1 MKPLNVI
8 SLLVE
13 NKPGVLFNIS
23 NNFRRKNFN
32 IHSIT
37 AIAGEDEDTTR
48 ITITSRG
55 EAREITKL
63 VEQLDKMVEVIVVKR
78 LDPLRTIQRDLAL
91 VKLHTA
97 DPMAQEE
104 ALETINHYKG
114 LILDVKPDTIV
125 AQVTGSVNEV
135 SEFMRD
141 VKHIGII
148 EAARTGITAIEK
160 GWITLE
166 ETHVL

>member
-1 MKPLNVI
+1 MKPLNIV
-8 SLLVE
+8 SFLVE

-48 ITITSRG
+48 ITITTQG
-55 EAREITKL
+55 NAKEITKL
-63 VEQLDKMVEVIVVKR
+63 VEQLDKMVDVIAVKR
-78 LDPLRTIQRDLAL
+78 LDPLRTVQRDLAL
-91 VKLHTA
+91 VNLHTA
-97 DPMAQEE
+97 DPLAQEE

-114 LILDVKPDTIV
+114 LILDIKPDTVI
-125 AQVTGSVNEV
+125 AEVTGSVNEV

-148 EAARTGITAIEK
+148 ESARTGITAIEK
-160 GWITLE
+160 GWVTLE
-166 ETHVL
+166 

>member
-8 SLLVE
+8 SFLVE

-55 EAREITKL
+55 EAHEITKL
-63 VEQLDKMVEVIVVKR
+63 VEQLDKMVDVIVVKR

-91 VKLHTA
+91 VKLHTV

-114 LILDVKPDTIV
+114 LILDIKPDTII

-166 ETHVL
+166 DTHIL

>member
-1 MKPLNVI
+1 MSLNVI

-23 NNFRRKNFN
+23 NTIRRKNFN

-37 AIAGEDEDTTR
+37 AIAGEEEDDTSR
-48 ITITSRG
+48 ITITSKG
-55 EAREITKL
+55 DAKEVDKL
-63 VEQLDKMVEVIVVKR
+63 VEQLDKMVDIISVKR
-78 LDPLRTIQRDLAL
+78 LDPLRTIQRDMAL

-104 ALETINHYKG
+104 ALSVINKYKG
-114 LILDVKPDTIV
+114 LILDIKPDTVI
-125 AQVTGSVNEV
+125 AQVTGSATEV
-135 SEFMRD
+135 SDFQAE
-141 VKHIGII
+141 VTHIGIV

-160 GWITLE
+160 GWITLKE
-166 ETHVL
+166 K

>member
-1 MKPLNVI
+1 MTPLNII

-23 NNFRRKNFN
+23 NNFRRKGFN

-37 AIAGEDEDTTR
+37 AIAGEDLDTTR
-48 ITITSRG
+48 ITITVRG
-55 EAREITKL
+55 DAHEVTKL
-63 VEQLDKMVEVIVVKR
+63 VEQIEKMVDVIKVKR
-78 LDPLRTIQRDLAL
+78 LDPLRTVQRDLAL

-97 DPMAQEE
+97 DPLAQEE
-104 ALETINHYKG
+104 ALETINRYKG
-114 LILDVKPDTIV
+114 QILDIKPDTIV
-125 AQVTGSVNEV
+125 AEVTGSVNEV

-141 VKHIGII
+141 VKNIGIV

-166 ETHVL
+166 GNQ

>member
-1 MKPLNVI
+1 MSLNVI

-23 NNFRRKNFN
+23 NTIRRKNFN

-37 AIAGEDEDTTR
+37 AIAGEEEDDTSR
-48 ITITSRG
+48 ITITSKG
-55 EAREITKL
+55 EAKEVDKL
-63 VEQLDKMVEVIVVKR
+63 VEQLDKIVDIISVKR
-78 LDPLRTIQRDLAL
+78 LDPLRTIQRDMAL

-104 ALETINHYKG
+104 ALAVINKYKG
-114 LILDVKPDTIV
+114 LILDIKPDTII
-125 AQVTGSVNEV
+125 AQVTGSASEV
-135 SEFMRD
+135 SDFQAE
-141 VKHIGII
+141 VTHIGIV

-160 GWITLE
+160 GWITLKE
-166 ETHVL
+166 K

>member
-1 MKPLNVI
+1 MTPLNVI

-23 NNFRRKNFN
+23 NNFRRKGFN

-37 AIAGEDEDTTR
+37 AIAGEDLDTTR
-48 ITITSRG
+48 ITITVRG
-55 EAREITKL
+55 DAHEVTKL
-63 VEQLDKMVEVIVVKR
+63 VEQLEKMVDVIKVKR
-78 LDPLRTIQRDLAL
+78 LDPLRTVQRDLAL

-97 DPMAQEE
+97 DPLAQEE
-104 ALETINHYKG
+104 ALETINRYKG
-114 LILDVKPDTIV
+114 QILDIKPDTII
-125 AQVTGSVNEV
+125 AEVTGSVNEV
-135 SEFMRD
+135 TEFMRD
-141 VKHIGII
+141 VKNIGIV

-166 ETHVL
+166 GNV

>member
-1 MKPLNVI
+1 MSLNVI

-23 NNFRRKNFN
+23 NTIRRKNFN

-37 AIAGEDEDTTR
+37 AIAGEEEDDTSR
-48 ITITSRG
+48 ITITSKG
-55 EAREITKL
+55 EAKEVDKL
-63 VEQLDKMVEVIVVKR
+63 VEQLDKMVDIISVKR
-78 LDPLRTIQRDLAL
+78 LDPLRTIQRDMAL

-104 ALETINHYKG
+104 ALAVINKYKG
-114 LILDVKPDTIV
+114 LILDIKPDTVI
-125 AQVTGSVNEV
+125 AQVTGSASEV
-135 SEFMRD
+135 SDFQAE
-141 VKHIGII
+141 VTHIGIV

-160 GWITLE
+160 GWITLKE
-166 ETHVL
+166 K

>member
-1 MKPLNVI
+1 MNLNVI

-23 NNFRRKNFN
+23 NTIRRKNFN

-37 AIAGEDEDTTR
+37 AIAGEEEDDTSR
-48 ITITSRG
+48 ITITSKG
-55 EAREITKL
+55 EAKEVDKL
-63 VEQLDKMVEVIVVKR
+63 VEQLDKMVDIISVKR
-78 LDPLRTIQRDLAL
+78 LDPLRTIQRDMAL

-104 ALETINHYKG
+104 ALAVINKYKG
-114 LILDVKPDTIV
+114 LILDIKPDTVI
-125 AQVTGSVNEV
+125 AQVTGSASEV
-135 SEFMRD
+135 SDFQAE
-141 VKHIGII
+141 VTHIGIV

-160 GWITLE
+160 GWITLKE
-166 ETHVL
+166 K

>member
-1 MKPLNVI
+1 MTPLNVI
-8 SLLVE
+8 SLMVE

-23 NNFRRKNFN
+23 NNFRRKGFN

-37 AIAGEDEDTTR
+37 AIAGEDMDTTR
-48 ITITSRG
+48 ITITVRG
-55 EAREITKL
+55 DAHEITKL
-63 VEQLDKMVEVIVVKR
+63 VEQIEKMVDVIKVKR
-78 LDPLRTIQRDLAL
+78 LDPLRTVQRDLAL
-91 VKLHTA
+91 VKLSTA

-104 ALETINHYKG
+104 ALDTINRYKG
-114 LILDVKPDTIV
+114 QILDIKPDTII
-125 AQVTGSVNEV
+125 AEVTGSVNEV
-135 SEFMRD
+135 TEFMAE

-166 ETHVL
+166 GNDM

>member
-1 MKPLNVI
+1 MSLNVI

-23 NNFRRKNFN
+23 NTIRRKNFN

-37 AIAGEDEDTTR
+37 AIAGEEEDDTSR
-48 ITITSRG
+48 ITITSKG
-55 EAREITKL
+55 DAKEVDKL
-63 VEQLDKMVEVIVVKR
+63 VEQLDKMVDIISVKR
-78 LDPLRTIQRDLAL
+78 LDPLRTIQRDMAL

-104 ALETINHYKG
+104 ALAVINKYKG
-114 LILDVKPDTIV
+114 LILDIKPDTIIV
-125 AQVTGSVNEV
+125 QVTGSATEV
-135 SEFMRD
+135 SDFQAE
-141 VKHIGII
+141 VTHIGIV

-160 GWITLE
+160 GWITLKE
-166 ETHVL
+166 K

>member
-1 MKPLNVI
+1 MSLNVI

-23 NNFRRKNFN
+23 NTIRRKNFN

-37 AIAGEDEDTTR
+37 AIAGEEENDTSR
-48 ITITSRG
+48 ITITSKG
-55 EAREITKL
+55 EAKEVDKL
-63 VEQLDKMVEVIVVKR
+63 VEQLDKMVDIISVKR
-78 LDPLRTIQRDLAL
+78 LDPLRTIQRDMAL

-104 ALETINHYKG
+104 ALAVINKYKG
-114 LILDVKPDTIV
+114 LILDINPDTVI
-125 AQVTGSVNEV
+125 AQVTGSASEV
-135 SEFMRD
+135 SDFQAA
-141 VKHIGII
+141 VTHIGIV

-160 GWITLE
+160 GWITLKE
-166 ETHVL
+166 K

>member
-1 MKPLNVI
+1 MSLNVI

-23 NNFRRKNFN
+23 NTIRRKNFN

-37 AIAGEDEDTTR
+37 AIAGEEEDDTSR
-48 ITITSRG
+48 ITITSKG
-55 EAREITKL
+55 EAKEVDKL
-63 VEQLDKMVEVIVVKR
+63 VEQLDKMVDIISVKR
-78 LDPLRTIQRDLAL
+78 LDPLRTIQRDMAL

-104 ALETINHYKG
+104 ALAVINKYKG
-114 LILDVKPDTIV
+114 LILDIKPDTVI
-125 AQVTGSVNEV
+125 AQVTGSSTEV
-135 SEFMRD
+135 SDFQAE
-141 VKHIGII
+141 VTHIGIV

-160 GWITLE
+160 GWITLKE
-166 ETHVL
+166 K